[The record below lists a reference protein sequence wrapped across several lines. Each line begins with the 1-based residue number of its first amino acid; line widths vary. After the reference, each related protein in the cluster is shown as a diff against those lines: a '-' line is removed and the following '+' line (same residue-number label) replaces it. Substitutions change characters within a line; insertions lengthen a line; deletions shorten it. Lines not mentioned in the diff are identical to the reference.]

1 MYPISSEH
9 TYENDMVIF
18 DEGSDEEK
26 VFVVLSGAVKI
37 IKDVRGEDIV
47 VEVMRQG
54 EIFGEMAFVTG
65 KPRSATAR
73 AMGHTTIGVISPE
86 TLDNEFENLSPIM
99 KKIMQS
105 LVERLKKA
113 TDNSLGV
120 SFIRKEPRY
129 LKTLPVRFENG
140 HTFLETLTRDAS
152 CGGMFISTE
161 MPLAYGETFQ
171 LSLTLPDGEKPLKIP
186 CKVAWV
192 RTQTDDPEKFP
203 LGMGV
208 KFMRLDKEGH
218 NRLKR
223 ILKQV

>member
-129 LKTLPVRFENG
+129 LKT
-140 HTFLETLTRDAS
+140 RDAS
-152 CGGMFISTE
+152 CGVMFISTE

>member
-9 TYENDMVIF
+9 TYENDMVVF

-26 VFVVLSGAVKI
+26 VYVVLSGAIKI

-65 KPRSATAR
+65 MPRSATAR
-73 AMGHTTIGVISPE
+73 AMGTATVGVISPE
-86 TLDNEFENLSPIM
+86 ALDNEFENLSPIM

-105 LVERLKKA
+105 LVDRLKKA

-120 SFIRKEPRY
+120 SFIRKAPRY

-152 CGGMFISTE
+152 CGGMFISTD
-161 MPLAYGETFQ
+161 MPLGYGETFQ

-192 RTQTDDPEKFP
+192 RTQTDDPENFP

-208 KFMRLDKEGH
+208 KFLRLDKVGH

-223 ILKQV
+223 ILQQV